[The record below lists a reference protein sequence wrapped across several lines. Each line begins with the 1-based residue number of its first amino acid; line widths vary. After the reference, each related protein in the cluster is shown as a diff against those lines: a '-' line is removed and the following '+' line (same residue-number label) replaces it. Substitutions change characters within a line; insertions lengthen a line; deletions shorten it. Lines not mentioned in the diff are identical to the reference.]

1 MTEMNAQSSA
11 ELIKRA
17 GEQMSTLVRTEIAL
31 AQAELAGKARNAGTA
46 AGLFG
51 GAGVIAFYAV
61 GVLIAAGVL
70 GLAVV
75 WPAWLSALVVGVAL
89 LVVTGVLAMVGR
101 SRAKRVGSLVP
112 ERALHG
118 LQADFATVSH
128 PGSGQLTG
136 GRGGGEL
143 SGGRLA
149 DERLRGHSHTR
160 LGDSSSGGGSTRV
173 DGLSSANT
181 RLLQDADEPAQWR
194 R

>member
-1 MTEMNAQSSA
+1 MSEMNTQSSA
-11 ELIKRA
+11 DLIKRA

-31 AQAELAGKARNAGTA
+31 AQAELAGKARTAGTA

-89 LVVTGVLAMVGR
+89 LVVTGVLALAGR
-101 SRAKRVGSLVP
+101 ARAKKVGSLVP

-118 LQADFATVSH
+118 LQADFATLSH
-128 PGSGQLTG
+128 PGNGQLTAV
-136 GRGGGEL
+136 
-143 SGGRLA
+143 SPGRLS
-149 DERLRGHSHTR
+149 DERLRSHGDTR
-160 LGDSSSGGGSTRV
+160 VNDGRLGGGSTRV
-173 DGLSSANT
+173 EGLSSANT
-181 RLLQDADEPAQWR
+181 RLLQDDDQPAQWR